1 MNIFVIGA
9 NSAIARCVMLNLK
22 SDYKSAQFFC
32 CARNKNSFAKWS
44 PGLGDTLNGAEFFDF
59 TDFSKIPDSVM
70 RANSRLGS
78 LDLVLI
84 FHGASFD
91 QTARESDFSN
101 LLSCFNVN
109 CLSTL
114 AFLQSLQHIMA
125 KQDTGTIAVATSVAG
140 VRGRPKTFV
149 YGSAKSAVSTY
160 LEGLRSTLYHSG
172 VKVYDLK
179 LGPVDTPMTKGEK
192 KHFLFSSPERVALK
206 IVKILR
212 TKRYTS
218 FVPQGWFW
226 FFLILKLIPESLFQ
240 RIPPLVER

>member
-1 MNIFVIGA
+1 
-9 NSAIARCVMLNLK
+9 MLNLK
-22 SDYKSAQFFC
+22 SDYKSARFFC

-91 QTARESDFSN
+91 QITQESDFSN

-114 AFLQSLQHIMA
+114 VFLQSLQHIMA
-125 KQDTGTIAVATSVAG
+125 KQGAGTIAVATSVAG
-140 VRGRPKTFV
+140 VRGRPKTLFMAPPNLRLV
-149 YGSAKSAVSTY
+149 LIWRVS
-160 LEGLRSTLYHSG
+160 
-172 VKVYDLK
+172 DLPCIIRASK
-179 LGPVDTPMTKGEK
+179 CMT
-192 KHFLFSSPERVALK
+192 
-206 IVKILR
+206 
-212 TKRYTS
+212 
-218 FVPQGWFW
+218 
-226 FFLILKLIPESLFQ
+226 
-240 RIPPLVER
+240 